1 MGSNLILKFRPGSSD
16 RGLGRGKEGTFCG
29 FGAVGKINR
38 LFFYQLIGK
47 VEPLIKKNCEYLES
61 RFLWE

>member
-38 LFFYQLIGK
+38 LFFLSINWKSRTLDSEKLRVFGK
-47 VEPLIKKNCEYLES
+47 
-61 RFLWE
+61 